1 MSQLLPFK
9 HHRCSNTA
17 RSTSWLAGG
26 PLLQPSLSPSSLCD
40 WGLSRCAK
48 RKARDF
54 LIACDQLSVQR
65 HKATSRA
72 RQMGRR
78 GSCFSFFFF
87 FGREKSK
94 NQELDT
100 QGFQPLAGPLCTRG
114 HSEVPPRYGEM
125 DSRRRP
131 SLPSVRSWC
140 YRQAGV
146 LAAMLCGWFSEPGH
160 RRGSERSEAF
170 KSILIGNGRGRGS
183 STVQTSRRTLAGSPG

>member
-40 WGLSRCAK
+40 GGLSRCAK
-48 RKARDF
+48 RKAGDF

-160 RRGSERSEAF
+160 RWGLGALQGFQVHPHRERQ
-170 KSILIGNGRGRGS
+170 GRGS
-183 STVQTSRRTLAGSPG
+183 STVQTSHQTLAGSPG

>member
-1 MSQLLPFK
+1 MSRLLPFK

-40 WGLSRCAK
+40 GGLSRCAK
-48 RKARDF
+48 RKAGDF

-87 FGREKSK
+87 
-94 NQELDT
+94 
-100 QGFQPLAGPLCTRG
+100 LAGKRAKTKNWTRRASSPRLAPYARG
-114 HSEVPPRYGEM
+114 ATLRSHLVMEKWTREDGPPC
-125 DSRRRP
+125 P
-131 SLPSVRSWC
+131 
-140 YRQAGV
+140 A
-146 LAAMLCGWFSEPGH
+146 
-160 RRGSERSEAF
+160 
-170 KSILIGNGRGRGS
+170 
-183 STVQTSRRTLAGSPG
+183 